1 MPTITNLFGGHAPFK
16 HLQEHMRVVRKCA
29 EHVVPLVDALIVE
42 DADALRAEAKAI
54 FALEAEADTL
64 KNELRMNLPRSLFL
78 PVDRRDLL
86 NVLHVQDSIADTA
99 EDIAGLMIRRNML
112 PPEPMRPILAELSRR
127 CVEVVGLCADVIEHF
142 DELIEVGFR
151 GRVAEQVEILAGRLN
166 EAEDETDE
174 LGRQLA
180 SKLFELEDEMKPVS
194 VMFTYQLIEWIGD
207 LADHAEKV
215 GNTVR
220 LLIAR

>member
-16 HLQEHMRVVRKCA
+16 KLQEHMRVVRRCA
-29 EHVVPLVDALIVE
+29 EHVLPL
-42 DADALRAEAKAI
+42 AEALVAEDTERMRTEAKQI

-86 NVLHVQDSIADTA
+86 DVLHVQDSIADTA
-99 EDIAGLMIRRNML
+99 EDIAGLMIRRDML
-112 PPEPMRPILAELSRR
+112 PPEPMRPILIALVRR
-127 CVEVVGLCADVIEHF
+127 CVEVVGLCGEVIEHF

-151 GRVAEQVEILAGRLN
+151 GRLAEKVEELTTQLN
-166 EAEDETDE
+166 EAEDDTDALERE
-174 LGRQLA
+174 LS
-180 SKLFELEDEMKPVS
+180 SKLFELEDEMSPVS

-215 GNTVR
+215 GNNVR